1 MCTRPKNRYHVV
13 RVFGLKRMRQSK
25 LLRDYIQEKKMLE
38 ALQLLKD
45 ALGLVCIAI
54 AVFFL
59 ASLFIRG
66 GKK

>member
-1 MCTRPKNRYHVV
+1 M
-13 RVFGLKRMRQSK
+13 QSTIEI
-25 LLRDYIQEKKMLE
+25 LQ
-38 ALQLLKD
+38 ALTS

>member
-1 MCTRPKNRYHVV
+1 MHNLVEV
-13 RVFGLKRMRQSK
+13 LQ
-25 LLRDYIQEKKMLE
+25 
-38 ALQLLKD
+38 ALTS

>member
-1 MCTRPKNRYHVV
+1 
-13 RVFGLKRMRQSK
+13 
-25 LLRDYIQEKKMLE
+25 MLE

-45 ALGLVCIAI
+45 SLGLVCIAI